1 MTEGLT
7 KKSTPSHVDEKKNDV
22 LGGRKK
28 KLSPLLKLALE
39 LGPLALFFVA
49 NNRYG
54 IFAATGVLMAGVIV
68 TLVVSWGVTRH
79 LPAMPLVTAA
89 LVLVFGTLTYILHDE
104 TFIKLKVTILYSL
117 FGAGLIGALYFG
129 KLLLPIVFDLAIHI
143 DDEGW
148 RKLTWRWGLF
158 FFFLAGL
165 NEVVRRVVTTDVWV
179 NFKVFGILPL
189 TILFAIAQTPL
200 IMRHEI
206 PPEEENSDTHF

>member
-1 MTEGLT
+1 
-7 KKSTPSHVDEKKNDV
+7 
-22 LGGRKK
+22 
-28 KLSPLLKLALE
+28 
-39 LGPLALFFVA
+39 
-49 NNRYG
+49 
-54 IFAATGVLMAGVIV
+54 
-68 TLVVSWGVTRH
+68 
-79 LPAMPLVTAA
+79 
-89 LVLVFGTLTYILHDE
+89 LHDE